1 MSSEEIQ
8 EALQHF
14 NDLKKNF
21 KRFESF
27 TYEWRVKSLESLR
40 EAIKN
45 HMKEY
50 KETSFWDLNR
60 SDFDSELEANVV
72 LDNIENTIKNLKHW
86 MKDVPVDTPIL
97 CAPAKSRLHY
107 DPLGVTLIISAWNY
121 PLFTLFEPLV
131 SNIAAGNLALLKPSE
146 NSPNTS
152 RVLKAMIN
160 DMDQDYF

>member
-1 MSSEEIQ
+1 
-8 EALQHF
+8 L
-14 NDLKKNF
+14 DLG
-21 KRFESF
+21 
-27 TYEWRVKSLESLR
+27 
-40 EAIKN
+40 
-45 HMKEY
+45 
-50 KETSFWDLNR
+50 R

-72 LDNIENTIKNLKHW
+72 LDNIENTIKCLKKW

-131 SNIAAGNLALLKPSE
+131 SNIAAGNVALMKPSE

-152 RVLKAMIN
+152 RVMKRMID
-160 DMDQDYF
+160 DMDQDYFRATEGDVKISSFLTSLKFDLIAFTGGS